1 MTRRDTDAQTG
12 RLAGMDRRRFLL
24 SGAALG
30 CSAAASPLLTPV
42 AFAQAPWENRLVVI
56 VLRGGMDGLDAVQP
70 YGDTGLRALR
80 ANLSSGPDAGAMDLD
95 GYYALHPG
103 LAPLMPLWDA
113 GELGFVHAVST
124 PYRDKRSH
132 FEGQDILEA
141 GISSRLGVRDGW
153 LNRMLATVP
162 GITTET
168 AFAIGHDEML
178 ILTGD
183 APASRWAPRTQ
194 MNLSPQAKRLLD
206 LVYHDDPLFR
216 EASADAI
223 AIAEQVDQG
232 RADADEAADM
242 IAQDPMMGEVKRN
255 AGHVQLAEFAAA
267 RLRGD
272 TRIASFSLGGWDTHN
287 GQAGPMSR
295 ALQNLSD
302 TILTLRAGLGP
313 AWDKTAVV
321 CMTEFGRT
329 ARQNGTGGTDH
340 GTGGAMIFAGGAVRG
355 GRVLANWPGLDES
368 DLYQRRDLLPTADV
382 RAHTGWIMRGLF
394 GLAASDIEGAIFPG
408 LDLGADPNLLL

>member
-1 MTRRDTDAQTG
+1 MTRRDTDARAG
-12 RLAGMDRRRFLL
+12 RMTGMDRRSFLL

-56 VLRGGMDGLDAVQP
+56 ILRGGMDGLDAVQP
-70 YGDTGLRALR
+70 YGDRSLRALR
-80 ANLSSGPDAGAMDLD
+80 AGLSTGPEAGATDLD
-95 GYYALHPG
+95 GFYALHPA
-103 LAPLMPLWDA
+103 LSPLRPLWDA

-141 GISSRLGVRDGW
+141 GISGGQGVRDGW

-194 MNLSPQAKRLLD
+194 LNLSPQAKRLLD

-287 GQAGPMSR
+287 SQAGPISR

-340 GTGGAMIFAGGAVRG
+340 GTGGAMIVAGGAVRG

-408 LDLGADPNLLL
+408 LDLGPDPDLLL